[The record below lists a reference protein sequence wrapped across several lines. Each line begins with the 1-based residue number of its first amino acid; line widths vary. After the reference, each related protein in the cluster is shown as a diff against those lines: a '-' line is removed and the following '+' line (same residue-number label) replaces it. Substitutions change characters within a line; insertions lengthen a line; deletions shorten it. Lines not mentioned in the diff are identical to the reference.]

1 MKLNAQ
7 ELRQLNPKVK
17 LPTVKKNPICLILD
31 NIYDTYNIG
40 GLFRLADALNM
51 EKIYLC
57 GQTEIPPNPKIKKAS
72 IGTYKI
78 VPWEYKPTVI
88 EIIKELRSTYNT
100 PTTNHQSLTT
110 NHQSPITIMAIE
122 QHSSSLPYFQAEY
135 KLPLAL
141 ILGNET
147 FGISPEVLKLA
158 DMIVEI
164 PMFGINKSLN
174 VIVSAGIIAYH
185 IISSFK

>member
-7 ELRQLNPKVK
+7 ELRQLKENSKIPSLKR
-17 LPTVKKNPICLILD
+17 NPIYLILD

-51 EKIYLC
+51 KKIYLC
-57 GQTEIPPNPKIKKAS
+57 GQTEIPPNSKIKKAS

-78 VPWEYKPTVI
+78 VPWEYKKSAVEVI
-88 EIIKELRSTYNT
+88 EELRKINNPS
-100 PTTNHQSLTT
+100 
-110 NHQSPITIMAIE
+110 ITITAIE
-122 QHSSSLPYFQAEY
+122 QHPSSISYFKAEY
-135 KLPLAL
+135 KPPIAL

-147 FGISPEVLKLA
+147 FGISQEALKLA

-174 VIVSAGIIAYH
+174 VIVSAGIIGYH
-185 IISSFK
+185 IYHS